1 MTHTPSELI
10 SEARRLVA
18 NLQSSIEQI
27 SVIEPRLLQ
36 NPQLANKIETVTAS
50 LAEASR
56 RLAQPALRIAMIG
69 TTSAG
74 KSTLVNALIGRQVAP
89 IDADEMSA
97 GILHLVHAERTRL
110 VINHAENACWT
121 AVDEY
126 DCVDVDIYTHLKE
139 KVFKPYH
146 AERQRRNVPIPQ
158 IRIEGPL
165 LPMNWPDLFALP
177 PKSGLEIY
185 DLPGLNSVQDSENLK
200 VIQSQL
206 KSCFSLVLLD
216 YSHTDRKSR
225 ETLLNEIKE
234 VVDALGGTT
243 DTLLFAVNRVDR
255 RTEQDEPLSERLVRL
270 SQEIQQKLNLPA
282 IPELIP
288 VKALPLFYGQVAW
301 GTSAPFEG
309 MEPTTSFEHQLT
321 YFSGF
326 RKDCKQII
334 PESSDEY
341 DYEDWFYQRRKV
353 NQLATEDLRE
363 WVQWT
368 WQWSEGEI
376 LLGKL
381 KERIEEKFAEVIIA
395 PVLMTPLSE
404 VTALQEMLAT
414 YCETQRVES
423 TDQLKQ
429 KQAELEQNF
438 ADIRDTVEKKGDNF
452 LQKIKELNH
461 VIAGDTSDVI
471 VEEDNAIVRKLYSE
485 IDSDCIQKLKRTV
498 SSTKKNLIK
507 NIIKPIE
514 DYYCVRL
521 SFYDFEECFSFLPAE
536 EKKKLCRC
544 ADEYRLE
551 VMKDTNAVQNGVSL
565 KAKLSD
571 ESGVSEIEMKEKK
584 ALCLYRAIRN
594 ALTVRANYLLQTQ
607 TPELERLLSQIL
619 QDEVAE
625 LKRIFDEKLSDHAA
639 ILTALV
645 MDQHSHAR
653 DICLPEDLFVFDDA
667 PESQQHQ
674 QRDRTGT
681 LYYEE
686 GSCFKSKK
694 SEGIYENVQYKLL
707 RLPSLQ
713 EMVDQWKTGINQ
725 AEDKLLLHF
734 GAWIDEIVNRQMEIT
749 KSAIENAQSYLV
761 MIMEDRLNQSQEEY
775 QERLSRINDLDSII
789 SNMAKDGLNLKDLQI
804 SEHKIK

>member
-126 DCVDVDIYTHLKE
+126 DCVDADIYTHLKE

-255 RTEQDEPLSERLVRL
+255 RTEQDEPLSERLGRL

-282 IPELIP
+282 IPELIS

-326 RKDCKQII
+326 RKDCKNII

-438 ADIRDTVEKKGDNF
+438 ADIRDTVEKKGHSF
-452 LQKIKELNH
+452 LEKMGELTRFISQEVSEMENADLTVQNDLIAKYNGVEKIRRTVKS
-461 VIAGDTSDVI
+461 TR
-471 VEEDNAIVRKLYSE
+471 RKL
-485 IDSDCIQKLKRTV
+485 
-498 SSTKKNLIK
+498 TKDILT
-507 NIIKPIE
+507 PVE
-514 DYYCVRL
+514 AYYDKFL
-521 SFYDFEECFSFLPAE
+521 GTYELEESFSFLPAQ

-544 ADEYRLE
+544 ADEYRAV
-551 VMKDTNAVQNGVSL
+551 VMKDANAVQNGVSL
-565 KAKLSD
+565 KVKLAD
-571 ESGVSEIEMKEKK
+571 TSGVNDIEIKEKK
-584 ALCLYRAIRN
+584 AMCLYRAIRN

-674 QRDRTGT
+674 QRDRTDT

-694 SEGIYENVQYKLL
+694 SKGIYENVQYKLL

-725 AEDKLLLHF
+725 AEDKLWLHF

-761 MIMEDRLNQSQEEY
+761 RIMEDRLNQSQEEY